1 MKRFTTPRV
10 LLSALVLSLGLAV
23 GAGYAAGPRGDCPV
37 MGAPA
42 GGPGAGP
49 GMGMGMGMHQPMF
62 HGRGIMRLH
71 DELKLDAKQ
80 EALWNDAMTFARDN
94 GGAMRERMIKEH
106 EEIKAMLDKPGTDLH
121 AVSKRM
127 DDMRTQGM
135 AMRSALHERWFAVYD
150 ALNPQQKEQVRV
162 YFKDGMDGMRQ
173 GGPRGG
179 DRRGQGQPR
188 RDRPMQAPMQAPA
201 PAPQS

>member
-1 MKRFTTPRV
+1 MKRLATPRALATV
-10 LLSALVLSLGLAV
+10 LVLSLGLA
-23 GAGYAAGPRGDCPV
+23 AGGSFAAPRGDCP
-37 MGAPA
+37 A
-42 GGPGAGP
+42 GGPGYGHGGP
-49 GMGMGMGMHQPMF
+49 GAAHAMAPGF
-62 HGRGIMRLH
+62 HGRAFSRLH

-80 EALWNDAMTFARDN
+80 EALWNDAMSFARDN
-94 GGAMRERMIKEH
+94 GGAMRDRMIKEH

-135 AMRSALHERWFAVYD
+135 AMRSALHERWFSVYD

-173 GGPRGG
+173 GGHRGG

-188 RDRPMQAPMQAPA
+188 RDRPAQTPA

>member
-10 LLSALVLSLGLAV
+10 LLSTLVLSLGLAV

-42 GGPGAGP
+42 GGH
-49 GMGMGMGMHQPMF
+49 GMGMGGMGMHQPMF
-62 HGRGIMRLH
+62 HGRGMMRLH

-80 EALWNDAMTFARDN
+80 EALWNDAMSFARDN
-94 GGAMRERMIKEH
+94 GGAMRDRMIKEH

-173 GGPRGG
+173 GGHRGG

-188 RDRPMQAPMQAPA
+188 RDRPAQTPA

>member
-10 LLSALVLSLGLAV
+10 LLSTPVLSLGLAV

-42 GGPGAGP
+42 GGH
-49 GMGMGMGMHQPMF
+49 GMGMGGMGMHQPMF
-62 HGRGIMRLH
+62 HGRGMMRLH

-80 EALWNDAMTFARDN
+80 EALWNDAMSFARDN
-94 GGAMRERMIKEH
+94 GGAMRDRMIKEH

-173 GGPRGG
+173 GGHRGG

-188 RDRPMQAPMQAPA
+188 RDRPAQTPA

>member
-10 LLSALVLSLGLAV
+10 LLSTLVLSLGLAV

-42 GGPGAGP
+42 GGH
-49 GMGMGMGMHQPMF
+49 GMGMGGMGMHQPMF
-62 HGRGIMRLH
+62 HGRGMMRLH

-80 EALWNDAMTFARDN
+80 EALWNDAMSFARDN
-94 GGAMRERMIKEH
+94 GGAMRDRMIKEH

-135 AMRSALHERWFAVYD
+135 AMRSALHERWFSVYD

-173 GGPRGG
+173 GGHRGG

-188 RDRPMQAPMQAPA
+188 RDRPAQTPA

>member
-10 LLSALVLSLGLAV
+10 LLSTLVLSLGLAV

-42 GGPGAGP
+42 GGH
-49 GMGMGMGMHQPMF
+49 GMGMGGMGMHQPMF
-62 HGRGIMRLH
+62 HGRGMMRLH

-106 EEIKAMLDKPGTDLH
+106 EEIKAMLDKPGTDLRDV
-121 AVSKRM
+121 AKRM
-127 DDMRTQGM
+127 DDFRAEGQK
-135 AMRSALHERWFAVYD
+135 LHQENRDRWLAVYD
-150 ALNPQQKEQVRV
+150 TLNPEQKEKVRV
-162 YFKDGMDGMRQ
+162 FFKGMSERMGKMGRHGSRGDMDG
-173 GGPRGG
+173 RGTRDG
-179 DRRGQGQPR
+179 RG
-188 RDRPMQAPMQAPA
+188 PA
-201 PAPQS
+201 PDAK

>member
-10 LLSALVLSLGLAV
+10 RLSTLVLSLGLAV

-42 GGPGAGP
+42 GGH
-49 GMGMGMGMHQPMF
+49 GMGMGGMGMHQPMF
-62 HGRGIMRLH
+62 HGRGMMRLH

-80 EALWNDAMTFARDN
+80 EALWNDAMSFARDN
-94 GGAMRERMIKEH
+94 GGAMRDRMIKEH

-173 GGPRGG
+173 GGHRGG

-188 RDRPMQAPMQAPA
+188 RDRPAQTPA

>member
-10 LLSALVLSLGLAV
+10 LLSTLVLSLGLAV

-42 GGPGAGP
+42 GGH
-49 GMGMGMGMHQPMF
+49 GMGMGGMGMHQPMF
-62 HGRGIMRLH
+62 HGRGMMRLH

-80 EALWNDAMTFARDN
+80 EALWNDAMSFASDN
-94 GGAMRERMIKEH
+94 GGAMRDRMIKEH

-135 AMRSALHERWFAVYD
+135 AMRSALHERWFSVYD

-173 GGPRGG
+173 GGHRGG

-188 RDRPMQAPMQAPA
+188 RDRPAQTPA

>member
-10 LLSALVLSLGLAV
+10 LLSTLVLSLGLAV
-23 GAGYAAGPRGDCPV
+23 GAGYAAGPRSDCRV
-37 MGAPA
+37 MDAPSC
-42 GGPGAGP
+42 GH
-49 GMGMGMGMHQPMF
+49 GMGMCGMGMHQPMF
-62 HGRGIMRLH
+62 HGRGMMRLH

-80 EALWNDAMTFARDN
+80 EALWNDAMSFARDN
-94 GGAMRERMIKEH
+94 GGAMRDRMIKEH

-135 AMRSALHERWFAVYD
+135 AMRSALHERWFSVYD

-173 GGPRGG
+173 GGHRGG

-188 RDRPMQAPMQAPA
+188 RDRPAQTPA